1 MEIFE
6 LFIYFSFFN
15 IINVFEVYK
24 DNKGGITPYYLRVH
38 AEAGKML
45 KHKIERRLNTNIEN
59 CRKCLLSPEKF
70 LSESKY
76 TYHLEKEGD
85 TYSVIFR
92 FKKLGITK
100 YYRVRLKLIVDGNTY
115 RLESLPDSEYP
126 FNMKFTLEKIGE
138 YETKVIVEAVM
149 KADLMANLL
158 GRKDFAVFVEDLVDK
173 GISKLLMD
181 LASGKK
187 PTGGDVSC
195 LTCLFY
201 GSTTK
206 YCYILKQNIMDPSNP
221 PCNGKHYIRKK

>member
-1 MEIFE
+1 
-6 LFIYFSFFN
+6 
-15 IINVFEVYK
+15 
-24 DNKGGITPYYLRVH
+24 
-38 AEAGKML
+38 ML
-45 KHKIERRLNTNIEN
+45 KHKIERRLNTNIKN
-59 CRKCLLSPEKF
+59 CKKCLLSPEKL

-85 TYSVIFR
+85 TYNVIFR

-115 RLESLPDSEYP
+115 RLESLPDSEYL

-138 YETKVIVEAVM
+138 YETKVIVEAMM

-187 PTGGDVSC
+187 PTSGDVSC